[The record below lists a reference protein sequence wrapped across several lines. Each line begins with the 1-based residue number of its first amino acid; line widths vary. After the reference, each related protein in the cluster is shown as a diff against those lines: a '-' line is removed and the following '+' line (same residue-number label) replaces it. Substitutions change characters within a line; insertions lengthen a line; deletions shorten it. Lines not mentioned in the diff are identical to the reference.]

1 MNERAVLARLCQ
13 GPVSMQALAAELAL
27 DQEAVQASVASLRAS
42 GLPIVERDDR
52 EVTLTAPLQLLDA
65 NSILDA
71 MNRQSRDLV
80 QGITVFFETDS
91 TQARADAA
99 PTPHQGSHVFLAE
112 RQSAGQGR
120 RGRSWASPLAANIY
134 MSVSRRFAGKVG
146 TLSGLSLVVGVAVAE
161 SLHAQGFNQVELKWP
176 NDLFADGRK
185 LGGILIALRSDGGP
199 GSQSLIGIGLNVC
212 MPATSA
218 LLIEQDWCDLSQL
231 GGNGISRNE
240 LAASLLDH
248 LLPALEQFGSDGL
261 AGFMDRW
268 QRLDALAG
276 RAVRVLDGARVHE
289 GVVLGITGSGAL
301 RVSAGGR
308 EQIFSSGDVSLRPA

>member
-27 DQEAVQASVASLRAS
+27 DQEAVQVSVASLRAS
-42 GLPIVERDDR
+42 GLTIVERDDR

-65 NSILDA
+65 NNILGA
-71 MNRQSRDLV
+71 MNRQARAQV

-91 TQARADAA
+91 TQARAAAA
-99 PTPHQGSHVFLAE
+99 PTPHHGSQVFLAE

-134 MSVSRRFAGKVG
+134 MSVSRRFAGNVA

-161 SLHAQGFNQVELKWP
+161 SLHAQGFHQVGLKWP

-185 LGGILIALRSDGGP
+185 LGGILIALRSDGDP
-199 GSQSLIGIGLNVC
+199 GSQALIGIGLNVC

-218 LLIEQDWCDLSQL
+218 VLIEQDWCDLSQL

-240 LAASLLDH
+240 LVASLLDH